1 LIGGFLFL
9 IIVKNNIM
17 ISNLQELIDNNKVSE
32 MEIVEFLCTL
42 KKLSENNI
50 LGAQD
55 FQLVLDHFGFKE
67 KKGWIKFGNGSK
79 YKLGV

>member
-1 LIGGFLFL
+1 
-9 IIVKNNIM
+9 M
-17 ISNLQELIDNNKVSE
+17 IANLQELIDNNEISE
-32 MEIVEFLCTL
+32 MEVVEFLCTL

-50 LGAQD
+50 LGTQD
-55 FQLVLDHFGFKE
+55 FQLVLDHFGLTE

>member
-9 IIVKNNIM
+9 IILKNKTM
-17 ISNLQELIDNNKVSE
+17 RPNLKELIENNEISE
-32 MEIVEFLCTL
+32 MEVVEFLCTL

-55 FQLVLDHFGFKE
+55 FQVVLNHFGLKE
-67 KKGWIKFGNGSK
+67 KKGWIKFGDGVK
-79 YKLGV
+79 YKLN

>member
-1 LIGGFLFL
+1 
-9 IIVKNNIM
+9 M
-17 ISNLQELIDNNKVSE
+17 IPKLQQLIDNNEVSE
-32 MEIVEFLCTL
+32 MEFVEFLCTL

-50 LGAQD
+50 LGTQD
-55 FQLVLDHFGFKE
+55 FQLVLDHFGLTE